1 MTRACDDSIA
11 SGRMSKA
18 NQFLQSADDVGEL
31 ADDEAEVRDA
41 VVTLLVHASIA
52 AADVVCCKRIGQY
65 AIGGDSH
72 SDAIGLLRTVKQP
85 DGSALAKRLKQVLDV
100 KTKAAYTHRS
110 VTAAERRRAQRA
122 AEELVRAAR
131 DLR

>member
-1 MTRACDDSIA
+1 M
-11 SGRMSKA
+11 
-18 NQFLQSADDVGEL
+18 
-31 ADDEAEVRDA
+31 
-41 VVTLLVHASIA
+41 HASIA

-72 SDAIGLLRTVKQP
+72 SDAIGLLGTVKQP

-122 AEELVRAAR
+122 AEALVQAAR
-131 DLR
+131 GFAMSTGTSKQRYGEGGIRTHEAAFTAHTISSRAP